1 MRRDRTDEEL
11 TLTGRAMAALG
22 SIFISV
28 PVLGLLWL
36 LLNYLLGALS
46 VHVMVWSI
54 AGITV
59 FTFLFPRA
67 APDLF
72 AGLIDALFKLGR

>member
-1 MRRDRTDEEL
+1 MRRERTDDDL
-11 TLTGRAMAALG
+11 TLTGRAMTALG
-22 SIFISV
+22 STFISI

-36 LLNYLLGALS
+36 LLNYLLGGI
-46 VHVMVWSI
+46 SI
-54 AGITV
+54 HLLIWAVAGITV
-59 FTFLFPRA
+59 FTFLFPRT